1 MSEKYLLRS
10 KAIAARELGGEMIIM
25 SAKDS
30 TLFTLNGVAMRIWQ
44 AADGKTTLADIV
56 KNKVCAEFEVDQDAA
71 YRDAAE
77 FAEELAQHGI
87 LQVSDSSIPEIPS
100 APRPTS

>member
-1 MSEKYLLRS
+1 MSEKYILRG
-10 KAIAARELGGEMIIM
+10 KAIASRELGGEMIIM

-30 TLFTLNGVAMRIWQ
+30 TLFTLNGVAMLIWQ
-44 AADGKTTLADIV
+44 AADGKTALSDIV
-56 KNKVCAEFEVDQDAA
+56 KKKVCPEFDVDHETA

-87 LQVSDSSIPEIPS
+87 LEVSNSPIPEGLPV
-100 APRPTS
+100 PRITP

>member
-30 TLFTLNGVAMRIWQ
+30 TLFTLNGVATRIWQ

-56 KNKVCAEFEVDQDAA
+56 NNVCAEFDVDQDAA

-77 FAEELAQHGI
+77 FTEELAQHGI
-87 LQVSDSSIPEIPS
+87 LQVSDSPIPEIPS
-100 APRPTS
+100 APRTTP